1 MAEFE
6 HIPVLWREV
15 LTHLT
20 FPADRPARLID
31 GTIGGG
37 GHSALLLKKYPQLE
51 LLGIDRDS
59 AALTKAAETLAFAG
73 ERVKLHR
80 GDYSTLAAAAKEHGW
95 DKVDGI
101 LLDIGVSSPQL
112 DHPERGFSWRA
123 DGPLDMRMDQRKP
136 LTASRILNFADI
148 DELTRIFREYGEEPK
163 ARKLAAAVVEA
174 REKKPFAVTGD
185 LVELCDRIIGRKPGK
200 LPAPTLAFQALR
212 IAVND
217 ELGELERALPDA
229 VELLNKNGR
238 LAVISFH
245 SLEDRIVKEFFRA
258 EAAECTCPPGLPLC
272 VCGKVKRLEIVTR
285 KGETASKEELAENR
299 RAACARLRV
308 AEKLID

>member
-15 LTHLT
+15 LEHLT
-20 FPADRPARLID
+20 FPSDRPARLID
-31 GTIGGG
+31 GTVGGG
-37 GHSALLLKKYPQLE
+37 GHSALLLKKYPALQ
-51 LLGIDRDS
+51 LLGIDRDN

-73 ERVKLHR
+73 DRVKLHR
-80 GDYSTLAAAAKEHGW
+80 GDYSSLASAAAEYGW

-123 DGPLDMRMDQRKP
+123 DGPLDMRMDQRNT
-136 LTASRILNFADI
+136 LTASRLLNFADL
-148 DELTRIFREYGEEPK
+148 DELTRIFRKYGEEPK
-163 ARKLAAAVVEA
+163 ARKLAQVIVEV
-174 REKKPFAVTGD
+174 REQKPFATTAD
-185 LVELCDRIIGRKPGK
+185 LVEVCDRVIGRKPGK

-229 VELLNKNGR
+229 VELLRKNGR

-245 SLEDRIVKEFFRA
+245 SLEDRIVKEFLRE
-258 EAAECTCPPGLPLC
+258 EAAECTCPPGLPVC
-272 VCGKVKRLEIVTR
+272 VCGKVKRMEIITR
-285 KGETASKEELAENR
+285 KGVNASKEELAENR

-308 AEKLID
+308 AEKLI